1 MELSKRKGT
10 VVVYLALFMVAF
22 LIVCALVTDIG
33 FLYYRRAQAQKAA
46 DLSALAGASR
56 LPDEYSARA
65 VALEYA
71 ARNGYPHGVNGVVVE
86 TMVNP
91 DGEHPNWFLVRVSRP
106 EPFFFASILGLFSRR
121 ISAAAIAE
129 YQTAVGIDVYGM
141 GEYGVLGPVNLSVF
155 GPYAYYSYG
164 DAFSTRWLDDG
175 SPNPRYNEHGYD
187 FAILIPENYTAING
201 TNMVM
206 VEIFDPDCYNSSAG
220 GGNPNNANGTTRVD
234 EIRTAPPLPHPQPAT
249 VYTTTVYTLY
259 WTNGTPRDLSDDIPI
274 AQVSYGYDSSTDM
287 KWVAPPGFT
296 FNLAT
301 YGPGMYRL
309 NVRTIEGSSENGF
322 LIRAGPPRSGNE
334 PFNPNNGTK
343 IIAVGRIPINFNTSG
358 TVEIRLGYVPAS
370 AAGGKLY
377 IDKFDTDVAAVSV
390 TYKCDTLPG
399 SWPGKLAGNGQWER
413 DVIDLPANYPGGV
426 WTARYQAGVQDTSVW
441 TMYYT
446 RIDEGM
452 PGTIRLV
459 E

>member
-1 MELSKRKGT
+1 MLKRKRGT
-10 VVVYLALFMVAF
+10 VVVYLALFMVAL
-22 LIVCALVTDIG
+22 LITCALVTDVG

-46 DLSALAGASR
+46 DLAALAGASR
-56 LPDEYSARA
+56 LPDEVSARA

-86 TMVNP
+86 TLANP
-91 DGEHPNWFLVRVSRP
+91 DGNHPNWYLVRVSRP
-106 EPFFFASILGLFSRR
+106 EPFFFAAVLGFLNRR

-129 YQTAVGIDVYGM
+129 YLTAVGIDVYGM
-141 GEYGVLGPVNLSVF
+141 GQYGVLGPVNLSAF

-164 DAFSTRWLDDG
+164 DAFSTRWLNDG
-175 SPNPRYNEHGYD
+175 TPNPRYNPDGYD
-187 FAILIPENYTAING
+187 FAILIPSEYPTING

-220 GGNPNNANGTTRVD
+220 GGDPRNANGTTRVD
-234 EIRTAPPLPHPQPAT
+234 EIRNAPPLPHPQPST

-259 WTNGTPRDLSDDIPI
+259 WTNGTPRDLSDDVVI
-274 AQVSYGYDSSTDM
+274 AQATYGYNSSTDM

-296 FNLAT
+296 FSLAT
-301 YGPGMYRL
+301 YGAGMYRL
-309 NVRTIEGSSENGF
+309 NVRTIDGASENGF
-322 LIRAGPPRSGNE
+322 LIRAGPPRSGSQ

-343 IIAVGRIPINFNTSG
+343 IIAIGRIPINFNTSG
-358 TVEIRLGYVPAS
+358 TVNIRLGYVPES

-390 TYKCDTLPG
+390 IYRCDNLPG
-399 SWPGKLAGNGQWER
+399 SFPGKLAGNGQWER
-413 DVIDLPANYPGGV
+413 DVIDLPSDYQGGV
-426 WTARYQAGVQDTSVW
+426 WTAQYQAGVQDTSVW
-441 TMYYT
+441 MMYYS
-446 RIDEGM
+446 RIDESM
-452 PGTIRLV
+452 PGSIRLV

>member
-1 MELSKRKGT
+1 MKKRRCGGQ
-10 VVVYLALFMVAF
+10 VVVYLSLFMVAF

-46 DLSALAGASR
+46 DLSALAGASC
-56 LPDEYSARA
+56 LPDETAARA

-71 ARNGYPHGVNGVVVE
+71 ARNGYPHGVNGVIVE
-86 TMVNP
+86 TQVNP
-91 DGEHPNWFLVRVSRP
+91 DGQHPNWFLVRVSRP
-106 EPFFFASILGLFSRR
+106 EPFFFGAVLGLFNRR

-141 GEYGVLGPVNLSVF
+141 GQYGVLGPVNLSVF

-164 DAFSTRWLDDG
+164 DAFSTRWLDNG
-175 SPNPRYNEHGYD
+175 NPNPLYDPRGYD
-187 FAILIPENYTAING
+187 FAILVPENYSAING

-220 GGNPNNANGTTRVD
+220 GGDPNNANGTTRVD
-234 EIRTAPPLPHPQPAT
+234 EIRNPPPSLPNSPST

-259 WTNGTPRDLSDDIPI
+259 WTNGTPRDLSDDVLISQI
-274 AQVSYGYDSSTDM
+274 SYGYNSSTDM
-287 KWVAPPGFT
+287 KWVAPSGFT
-296 FNLAT
+296 FSVNT

-322 LIRAGPPRSGNE
+322 LIRAGPPRSGNQS
-334 PFNPNNGTK
+334 FNPNNGTK

-358 TVEIRLGYVPAS
+358 TVDIRLGHVPAS
-370 AAGGKLY
+370 AAGGKLF

-390 TYKCDTLPG
+390 TYRCDTLAG
-399 SWPGKLAGNGQWER
+399 SWSGRLAGNGQWER
-413 DVIDLPANYPGGV
+413 DVINLPANYTGGT

-441 TMYYT
+441 MMYYS
-446 RIDEGM
+446 RINEGM